1 LAVKIDRLHR
11 LHGLHGL
18 GLIEGW
24 KTQKPTL
31 WDVVKWTLEK
41 DGKVRPPLLTGS
53 FTYDVQKD
61 DRSGAW
67 QVVPPQKKAIQ
78 PTMWTEIIAITPNHL
93 HDLIRLG

>member
-41 DGKVRPPLLTGS
+41 DGKVRPPLLAGS
-53 FTYDVQKD
+53 FTYNVQKD

-67 QVVPPQKKAIQ
+67 QVVTPQKKAIQ
-78 PTMWTEIIAITPNHL
+78 PTMGTEIVAITPNDL